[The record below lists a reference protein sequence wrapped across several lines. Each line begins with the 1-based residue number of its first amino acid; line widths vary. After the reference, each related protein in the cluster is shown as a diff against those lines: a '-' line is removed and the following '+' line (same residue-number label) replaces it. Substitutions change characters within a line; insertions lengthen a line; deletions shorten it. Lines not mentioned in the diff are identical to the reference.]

1 MPDSCSKG
9 CAQGGIRKRP
19 WELRKLISKT
29 VLYGAQLSKYARRIA
44 LLSISNQFRVTL
56 LVYPTRKVITLRHS
70 TWCAVVHILICI
82 HQIIELEHFTLRLHR
97 NYASREC
104 PRVQTWLFSTRHQ
117 KSMRL
122 LEYIVVD
129 RCRRL
134 STVTVI
140 KQSTFPFALSG
151 VTWYLHSVG
160 KNVTAW
166 NLHTTLPSIAL
177 VQVIHKNLVHSNT
190 YWFTNDQ
197 LVICNSSLMPS
208 TGNLVS

>member
-104 PRVQTWLFSTRHQ
+104 PRVQTWLFSTRRQ

-122 LEYIVVD
+122 MEYIVVD

-134 STVTVI
+134 STDRYKTEH
-140 KQSTFPFALSG
+140 LSICTLRCHM
-151 VTWYLHSVG
+151 VLTLVG

-166 NLHTTLPSIAL
+166 NLHTTLLSIAL